1 MKKGSC
7 LPNIFSQVIY
17 SGGYSD
23 GEPPLPIPNR
33 EAKPVIADG
42 TARSGGRVGSRRAW
56 KESSDERSSGDSFS
70 YLWVSCENIRCTRHM
85 AMRVSLWTVLMT
97 EPCLSV
103 SLFCRCPIYM
113 SMRVSLWAVPVVDVC
128 LRVSL
133 LCGCPRHMAMRV
145 SLWTVHATELCLRVS
160 LFCCLFPHRLFS
172 LCDFRSRLQSY
183 VLACCQRFST
193 FAFRCG
199 FRPS

>member
-42 TARSGGRVGSRRAW
+42 TARPGGRVGSRRAL

-70 YLWVSCENIRCTRHM
+70 CLQVCEEAHQLPTPYVHAGIVLDCPYDRTMFECILVLSLSYLYVHAGIAVGCSC
-85 AMRVSLWTVLMT
+85 
-97 EPCLSV
+97 
-103 SLFCRCPIYM
+103 CRCM
-113 SMRVSLWAVPVVDVC
+113 FESVLVMRLSHATC
-128 LRVSL
+128 
-133 LCGCPRHMAMRV
+133 
-145 SLWTVHATELCLRVS
+145 VHAGVAAACPCGRTLRSWSDV
-160 LFCCLFPHRLFS
+160 FPCGTAVRGRWTCVF
-172 LCDFRSRLQSY
+172 
-183 VLACCQRFST
+183 VLVVPALWPRV
-193 FAFRCG
+193 
-199 FRPS
+199 

>member
-42 TARSGGRVGSRRAW
+42 TARPGGRVGSRRAW

-70 YLWVSCENIRCTRHM
+70 CLQVSCENIRCTRHM

-103 SLFCRCPIYM
+103 SLFCRI
-113 SMRVSLWAVPVVDVC
+113 
-128 LRVSL
+128 
-133 LCGCPRHMAMRV
+133 
-145 SLWTVHATELCLRVS
+145 
-160 LFCCLFPHRLFS
+160 FS
-172 LCDFRSRLQSY
+172 LCHFRGCLRSY
-183 VLACCQRFST
+183 VLMRSELFRT
-193 FAFRCG
+193 FAFQCE

>member
-42 TARSGGRVGSRRAW
+42 TARPGGRVGSRRAW

-70 YLWVSCENIRCTRHM
+70 CLWVCEGTHPLPTPYVHAGIVVDCPYARTMFECILVLSLSYLYVHAGIAVGCPCCRCMFESVLVMRLSTPPVHAGVAAACPCGRTLQSCSDVFPCGTAVRG
-85 AMRVSLWTVLMT
+85 LWTGVFVM
-97 EPCLSV
+97 V
-103 SLFCRCPIYM
+103 
-113 SMRVSLWAVPVVDVC
+113 VPA
-128 LRVSL
+128 L
-133 LCGCPRHMAMRV
+133 CPRV
-145 SLWTVHATELCLRVS
+145 
-160 LFCCLFPHRLFS
+160 
-172 LCDFRSRLQSY
+172 
-183 VLACCQRFST
+183 
-193 FAFRCG
+193 
-199 FRPS
+199 

>member
-42 TARSGGRVGSRRAW
+42 TARPGGRVGSRRAW

-70 YLWVSCENIRCTRHM
+70 CLQVCEEMPSRTFRFLRLEDVASVAPSIKVKILHLSTPPVHAGVAAACPYGRTLRSWSDAFPCGTAVRG
-85 AMRVSLWTVLMT
+85 LWTGVFVM
-97 EPCLSV
+97 V
-103 SLFCRCPIYM
+103 
-113 SMRVSLWAVPVVDVC
+113 VPA
-128 LRVSL
+128 L
-133 LCGCPRHMAMRV
+133 CPRV
-145 SLWTVHATELCLRVS
+145 
-160 LFCCLFPHRLFS
+160 
-172 LCDFRSRLQSY
+172 
-183 VLACCQRFST
+183 
-193 FAFRCG
+193 
-199 FRPS
+199 

>member
-42 TARSGGRVGSRRAW
+42 TARPGGRVGSRRAW

-70 YLWVSCENIRCTRHM
+70 
-85 AMRVSLWTVLMT
+85 
-97 EPCLSV
+97 CLQVCAEMPSRTFRY
-103 SLFCRCPIYM
+103 S
-113 SMRVSLWAVPVVDVC
+113 AVGG
-128 LRVSL
+128 
-133 LCGCPRHMAMRV
+133 CGQRRSFLEGPTSAP
-145 SLWTVHATELCLRVS
+145 VHAGVAAACPCGRTLRSWSDV
-160 LFCCLFPHRLFS
+160 FPCGTAVRGRWTGAF
-172 LCDFRSRLQSY
+172 
-183 VLACCQRFST
+183 VLVVPALW
-193 FAFRCG
+193 
-199 FRPS
+199 PSV

>member
-42 TARSGGRVGSRRAW
+42 TARPGGRVGSRRAW

-70 YLWVSCENIRCTRHM
+70 CLQVCDGAYQLSTPYVHAGIAVGC
-85 AMRVSLWTVLMT
+85 
-97 EPCLSV
+97 PC
-103 SLFCRCPIYM
+103 CRCM
-113 SMRVSLWAVPVVDVC
+113 FVSVLVMRLSTPPVHVGVAAACPCGRTLRSWSDAFPCGTAVRGRWTGVFVLVVPALWP
-128 LRVSL
+128 RV
-133 LCGCPRHMAMRV
+133 
-145 SLWTVHATELCLRVS
+145 
-160 LFCCLFPHRLFS
+160 
-172 LCDFRSRLQSY
+172 
-183 VLACCQRFST
+183 
-193 FAFRCG
+193 
-199 FRPS
+199 

>member
-1 MKKGSC
+1 MEIGSC

-42 TARSGGRVGSRRAW
+42 TARPGGRVGSRRAL

-70 YLWVSCENIRCTRHM
+70 CLQVCEEMPSGAGGQVYLSWLSRPYDHVCDDRLRFDPLDRSMWPASLLPLRSKFCTCPRHLSM
-85 AMRVSLWTVLMT
+85 QVSLWAVLMT

-103 SLFCRCPIYM
+103 SLFCRCPIYT

-133 LCGCPRHMAMRV
+133 LCGCPRRCRCGL
-145 SLWTVHATELCLRVS
+145 SLWQDSA
-160 LFCCLFPHRLFS
+160 
-172 LCDFRSRLQSY
+172 
-183 VLACCQRFST
+183 VLE
-193 FAFRCG
+193 
-199 FRPS
+199 

>member
-42 TARSGGRVGSRRAW
+42 TARPGGRVGSRRAW

-70 YLWVSCENIRCTRHM
+70 CLQVCEE
-85 AMRVSLWTVLMT
+85 MRLGHSGFLRLEDVASVAPSIEVKILHLSTPHVHAGVAAACPCGRTLRSWSDVFPCGTAVRGRWTGVFVL
-97 EPCLSV
+97 V
-103 SLFCRCPIYM
+103 
-113 SMRVSLWAVPVVDVC
+113 VPA
-128 LRVSL
+128 L
-133 LCGCPRHMAMRV
+133 CPRV
-145 SLWTVHATELCLRVS
+145 
-160 LFCCLFPHRLFS
+160 
-172 LCDFRSRLQSY
+172 
-183 VLACCQRFST
+183 
-193 FAFRCG
+193 
-199 FRPS
+199 

>member
-42 TARSGGRVGSRRAW
+42 TARPGGRVGSRRAL

-70 YLWVSCENIRCTRHM
+70 CLQVCEGAHQLPTPYGHAGIAVGCSC
-85 AMRVSLWTVLMT
+85 
-97 EPCLSV
+97 
-103 SLFCRCPIYM
+103 CRCM
-113 SMRVSLWAVPVVDVC
+113 FESVLVMRLSTP
-128 LRVSL
+128 
-133 LCGCPRHMAMRV
+133 P
-145 SLWTVHATELCLRVS
+145 VHAGVASACPCGRTLRSWSDV
-160 LFCCLFPHRLFS
+160 FPCGDAAR
-172 LCDFRSRLQSY
+172 
-183 VLACCQRFST
+183 ACGQV
-193 FAFRCG
+193 
-199 FRPS
+199 